1 MTQTTEENKPCLVET
16 RQGLS
21 VIYRNRYL
29 YSAYNPQN
37 AIEKLVSTVNILP
50 HTLVLCFS
58 PILGYGISLLK
69 AKLPES
75 SFLLIVET
83 DESLLPLYDWN
94 LIGEDTAFIGPRT
107 VSQLYE
113 LLSKKNQHAENGI
126 SIPPP
131 GSFKRCLRL
140 DLSGS
145 VAFSSQKY
153 QEIHNIT
160 QLAITTFWQNRM
172 TLVKM
177 ARLFHRNFFRNLAL
191 LPFSEK
197 LLPQSVEK
205 SIVVIGAGPSADE
218 TIEHIAKN
226 PQVRNAIYI
235 ISVDAA
241 LSPLIAHNIVPD
253 ICVTLECQYAIQ
265 QAYCNSIQ
273 KKIHIVADLI
283 SRPSV
288 LHGDTSLSPLETNC
302 TGGTNSFFL
311 SEFASTNFFQRLAVK
326 KILPFIIPPLGSVGI
341 AATKLAVYLR
351 KNTSISIFISGLDF
365 SFSPGK
371 THCTNSFP
379 INAQLRNVTRLHPTS
394 IGTNFYSGFYEKT
407 QDGNTVLTTKT
418 LMYYSAIFKDNFSQ
432 EKNLFNMAHQGLPL
446 GIKKVSLKYFEEYI
460 HRSQTNNIIPVA
472 KTVAPNDYPSPETV
486 KQLYCE
492 EKEKL
497 IKLRQ
502 GLTTGNLD
510 KKQLFALLESMD
522 YLYLHFPD
530 GHKASLEISF
540 LKRVR
545 AEIDFFLKDI
555 TLGENLLDRLL
566 QTKTS
571 K

>member
-160 QLAITTFWQNRM
+160 QLAITTFWKNRM

-273 KKIHIVADLI
+273 KKIHIAADLI

-288 LHGDTSLSPLETNC
+288 LHGDTSLLPLETNC

-311 SEFASTNFFQRLAVK
+311 SEFASTNFFQHLAVK

-394 IGTNFYSGFYEKT
+394 IGTNFYSGFYEKP

-446 GIKKVSLKYFEEYI
+446 
-460 HRSQTNNIIPVA
+460 A
-472 KTVAPNDYPSPETV
+472 W
-486 KQLYCE
+486 
-492 EKEKL
+492 
-497 IKLRQ
+497 
-502 GLTTGNLD
+502 
-510 KKQLFALLESMD
+510 
-522 YLYLHFPD
+522 
-530 GHKASLEISF
+530 
-540 LKRVR
+540 
-545 AEIDFFLKDI
+545 
-555 TLGENLLDRLL
+555 
-566 QTKTS
+566 
-571 K
+571 

>member
-145 VAFSSQKY
+145 VAFSFQKY

-160 QLAITTFWQNRM
+160 QLAITTFWKNRM

-273 KKIHIVADLI
+273 KKIHIAADLI

-288 LHGDTSLSPLETNC
+288 LHGDTSLLPLETNC

-311 SEFASTNFFQRLAVK
+311 SEFASTNFFQRLAAK

-351 KNTSISIFISGLDF
+351 KNATIPIFISGLDF

-371 THCTNSFP
+371 THCTDSFP
-379 INAQLRNVTRLHPTS
+379 ISAQLRNITRLHPTS
-394 IGTNFYSGFYEKT
+394 IGTNFNSGFYEKT
-407 QDGNTVLTTKT
+407 QDGNTVLTTNT
-418 LMYYSAIFKDNFSQ
+418 LMYYSAIFKDNFAQ
-432 EKNLFNMAHQGLPL
+432 EQNIFNMAHQGLPL
-446 GIKKVSLKYFEEYI
+446 GIKKVSLEYFEEYI
-460 HRSQTNNIIPVA
+460 HRSQTNNVIPMA
-472 KTVAPNDYPSPETV
+472 KTVVPNDYPSPETV

-510 KKQLFALLESMD
+510 KKQLLALLESMD

>member
-113 LLSKKNQHAENGI
+113 LLSKKNQHAENSI

-160 QLAITTFWQNRM
+160 QLAITTFWKNRM

-273 KKIHIVADLI
+273 KKIHIAADLI

-311 SEFASTNFFQRLAVK
+311 SEFASTNFFQHLAVK

-351 KNTSISIFISGLDF
+351 KNTSISIFIVSVFDG
-365 SFSPGK
+365 SCP
-371 THCTNSFP
+371 
-379 INAQLRNVTRLHPTS
+379 
-394 IGTNFYSGFYEKT
+394 NFLS
-407 QDGNTVLTTKT
+407 
-418 LMYYSAIFKDNFSQ
+418 
-432 EKNLFNMAHQGLPL
+432 
-446 GIKKVSLKYFEEYI
+446 
-460 HRSQTNNIIPVA
+460 
-472 KTVAPNDYPSPETV
+472 
-486 KQLYCE
+486 
-492 EKEKL
+492 
-497 IKLRQ
+497 
-502 GLTTGNLD
+502 
-510 KKQLFALLESMD
+510 
-522 YLYLHFPD
+522 
-530 GHKASLEISF
+530 
-540 LKRVR
+540 
-545 AEIDFFLKDI
+545 
-555 TLGENLLDRLL
+555 
-566 QTKTS
+566 
-571 K
+571 

>member
-37 AIEKLVSTVNILP
+37 AIEKLVNTVNILP

-83 DESLLPLYDWN
+83 DENLLPLYDWN
-94 LIGEDTAFIGPRT
+94 CIGKDTAFIGPPR

-113 LLSKKNQHAENGI
+113 LLSKKNQCAENGI

-145 VAFSSQKY
+145 VAFFSQKY
-153 QEIHNIT
+153 QEIHNIS
-160 QLAITTFWQNRM
+160 QLAITTFWKNRL

-218 TIEHIAKN
+218 TIELIAKN

-235 ISVDAA
+235 VSVDAA

-273 KKIHIVADLI
+273 KKIHIAADLI

-288 LHGDTSLSPLETNC
+288 LHGDTSLSPLETNS

-311 SEFASTNFFQRLAVK
+311 SDFASTNFFQRLAAK
-326 KILPFIIPPLGSVGI
+326 NILPLVIPPLGSVGI
-341 AATKLAVYLR
+341 AATKLALYLR
-351 KNTSISIFISGLDF
+351 KNDDISIFISGLDF

-371 THCTNSFP
+371 THCKDSFP
-379 INAQLRNVTRLHPTS
+379 IKAQLRNITRLQPTS
-394 IGTNFYSGFYEKT
+394 TGTNFNSGFYEKT
-407 QDGNTVLTTKT
+407 QDGNTLLTTKT
-418 LMYYSAIFKDNFSQ
+418 LMYYSAIFKDNFAQ
-432 EKNLFNMAHQGLPL
+432 EKNLFNMAQEGLPL
-446 GIKKVSLKYFEEYI
+446 GIKKVSLEYFEEYI
-460 HRSQTNNIIPVA
+460 HCSQTETSFPVT
-472 KTVAPNDYPSPETV
+472 KTLVPNDYPDPKTV

-510 KKQLFALLESMD
+510 KNQLLALLESMD

-530 GHKASLEISF
+530 GYKASLELSF

-555 TLGENLLDRLL
+555 TLGEKLLDSLTEKNTR
-566 QTKTS
+566 
-571 K
+571 